1 MSGNP
6 HVPGISGHPF
16 VGKGSVT
23 YCPGCDL
30 GIVAL
35 EADTLGVITGG
46 GGRGREEEGEEEME
60 EGRKRG
66 SRGRGLQQ
74 TRLPCPCLSPRVF
87 SCLLTHMTI
96 ELVMLS
102 NHLDSSPGKMHLWTF
117 SF

>member
-35 EADTLGVITGG
+35 EPDTLGVITGG
-46 GGRGREEEGEEEME
+46 GGGGWEEEGEEERE
-60 EGRKRG
+60 EGRKG
-66 SRGRGLQQ
+66 GGGAEDYSRPGFPVLAYH
-74 TRLPCPCLSPRVF
+74 PEFSRVY
-87 SCLLTHMTI
+87 SRT
-96 ELVMLS
+96 
-102 NHLDSSPGKMHLWTF
+102 
-117 SF
+117 

>member
-1 MSGNP
+1 MSANAQ
-6 HVPGISGHPF
+6 VPGISGHPF
-16 VGKGSVT
+16 VGKGTVT

-35 EADTLGVITGG
+35 EPDTLGVITGG
-46 GGRGREEEGEEEME
+46 GGGGGAEERE

-66 SRGRGLQQ
+66 RRGRGLQL

-87 SCLLTHMTI
+87 SCLLPHMTI
-96 ELVMLS
+96 ELVMLF
-102 NHLDSSPGKMHLWTF
+102 NHLDSSPGKVNLWSF

>member
-35 EADTLGVITGG
+35 EPDTLGMITHH
-46 GGRGREEEGEEEME
+46 
-60 EGRKRG
+60 
-66 SRGRGLQQ
+66 L
-74 TRLPCPCLSPRVF
+74 RV
-87 SCLLTHMTI
+87 LG
-96 ELVMLS
+96 V
-102 NHLDSSPGKMHLWTF
+102 
-117 SF
+117 